1 MKLMSAT
8 PISGSVQWR
17 GAHRCRHFVSL
28 WLKCLHV
35 QYMYYGAVPA
45 AAATTPG
52 AAHYC
57 PLFGSRLLSVT
68 QRLGETEKEA
78 ELVCN
83 KIHLQRI

>member
-1 MKLMSAT
+1 MEQSQQQLAD
-8 PISGSVQWR
+8 
-17 GAHRCRHFVSL
+17 
-28 WLKCLHV
+28 
-35 QYMYYGAVPA
+35 
-45 AAATTPG
+45 ATTPG